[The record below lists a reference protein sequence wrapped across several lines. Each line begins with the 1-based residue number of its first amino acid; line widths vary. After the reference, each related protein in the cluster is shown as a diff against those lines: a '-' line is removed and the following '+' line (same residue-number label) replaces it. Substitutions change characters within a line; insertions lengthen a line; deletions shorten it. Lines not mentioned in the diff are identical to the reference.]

1 LALSIKNPDADRLAR
16 ELAETTGETMTD
28 AVVQAIRER
37 LERERARRRSLAG
50 QSAARIRRIQER
62 IARLPVRDA
71 RPPDEIIGYD
81 EHGLP
86 G

>member
-1 LALSIKNPDADRLAR
+1 MALSIKNAQADQLAR
-16 ELAETTGETMTD
+16 ELAETTGETITD

-37 LERERARRRSLAG
+37 LERERYRRRAAAG

-62 IARLPVRDA
+62 IARLPVRDR